1 VVVGTPVESDSIVPA
16 TPTPEGPR
24 YVNRELSRLDFDER
38 VLAMAEDAKLPVLER
53 VQFLAIFSQNLDDF
67 FQVRVAGLKEQV
79 LAAVAVASPDGMSP
93 LEQLKAIRARVEAL
107 VERQVGL
114 FNREIGPALAES
126 GITVVRANEVTKR
139 ELSHLHSVFRQQIF
153 PVLTPLAVD
162 PGHPFPY
169 ISHLSLNLAVLV
181 RDPQRQQQHFARV
194 KVPPVL
200 PRFIALVEG
209 ERYIPLEDV
218 IALHLQALFP
228 GMEVVAHHPFRVTRD
243 GDLDD
248 VDSEAEDLLAAIQ
261 TELRRRRRH
270 ARVVRLEVDPGMSPE
285 VLELLTRELELQ
297 PADVYKSD
305 GLLDLSSLH
314 ALAQLDRPDLREE
327 PWTPTTQP
335 RLRGLGAEVP
345 DLFEVLRAGD
355 VLAHHPYDS
364 FATSVEAFIDHAASD
379 PDVLAIKQTLYRTSG
394 YTAPTANASLLPASP
409 IVRALI
415 RAAERGKQVVALVE
429 LKARGD
435 EQANIGWARALEEAN
450 VHVVYGLL
458 GLKTHAK
465 VTLVVRREGKHIQH
479 YLHVGT
485 GNYNP
490 STAHAYEDV
499 SLLSADA
506 DLGADITELFNLL
519 TGYSRQHRYRKL
531 MVAPTSLRAG
541 ITQLIERE
549 AKPGGRIII
558 KVNNLIDPDIIEALY
573 AASQAGAQIDL
584 IVRSMCA
591 LRPGVPGMSERIR
604 VRSIVGRFL
613 EHSRIFAFGEG
624 PEAEIFL
631 GSSDLMQRNL
641 DRRVEAV
648 VPVGDAKLRKRLS
661 EILETLLADD
671 VLAWQ
676 LCPDG
681 VWQHVPTVRGLN
693 SHKRFQELALEA
705 ARGNG
710 VVNHLPHA

>member
-1 VVVGTPVESDSIVPA
+1 VVVGGQVDSDQAGAVTA
-16 TPTPEGPR
+16 PEVPR
-24 YVNRELSRLDFDER
+24 YLNRELSRLDFDER
-38 VLAMAEDAKLPVLER
+38 VLAMAEDTKVPLLER
-53 VQFLAIFSQNLDDF
+53 VKFLAIFSQNLDDF

-93 LEQLKAIRARVEAL
+93 LEQLRAIRTRVEGL
-107 VERQVGL
+107 VDRQVGL
-114 FNREIGPALAES
+114 FSRDIVPSLAAS
-126 GITVVRANEVTKR
+126 GISLVRADEVTKR
-139 ELSHLHSVFRQQIF
+139 ELSQLHSVFRQQIF

-169 ISHLSLNLAVLV
+169 ISHLSLNLAVMV
-181 RDPQRQQQHFARV
+181 RDPQRHQQRFARV

-200 PRFIALVEG
+200 PRFIPLVEG
-209 ERYIPLEDV
+209 RRYVPLEDV

-248 VDSEAEDLLAAIQ
+248 VDSDAEDLLAAIQ

-297 PADVYKSD
+297 PTDVYQSA
-305 GLLDLSSLH
+305 GLLDLGSLH
-314 ALAQLDRPDLREE
+314 ALSQLDRPDLKDD

-335 RLRGLGAEVP
+335 RLRGLAAEVP
-345 DLFEVLRAGD
+345 DLFAVLRAGD
-355 VLAHHPYDS
+355 LLAHHPYDS

-394 YTAPTANASLLPASP
+394 PGSP

-415 RAAERGKQVVALVE
+415 RAAERGKQVAALVE

-506 DLGADITELFNLL
+506 DLGSDVTELFNLL

-549 AKPGGRIII
+549 GKPKGRIVI
-558 KVNNLIDPDIIEALY
+558 KVNNLIDPEIIDALY
-573 AASQAGAQIDL
+573 TASQAGAQIDL
-584 IVRSMCA
+584 IVRSMCS
-591 LRPGVPGMSERIR
+591 LRPGVPGLSERIR

-624 PEAEIFL
+624 ADAEYYL

-648 VPVGDAKLRKRLS
+648 VPVADRKLRERLS
-661 EILETLLADD
+661 GILETILADD
-671 VLAWQ
+671 VLAWE
-676 LCPDG
+676 LCSDG
-681 VWQHVPTVRGLN
+681 KWQRVPTVRGLN
-693 SHKRFQELALEA
+693 SQKRFQEEALES

-710 VVNHLPHA
+710 VVNGVRHA

>member
-1 VVVGTPVESDSIVPA
+1 VVVGVEVGSDQNVPVAVPDS
-16 TPTPEGPR
+16 PR
-24 YVNRELSRLDFDER
+24 YLNRELSRLDFDER
-38 VLAMAEDAKLPVLER
+38 VLDMAEDTRLPLLER
-53 VQFLAIFSQNLDDF
+53 VRFLAIFSQNLDDF

-93 LEQLKAIRARVEAL
+93 LEQLRSIRTRVEGL
-107 VERQVGL
+107 VERQLGL
-114 FNREIGPALAES
+114 FNRDLVPALADA
-126 GITVVRANEVTKR
+126 GITLVRADQVTKR
-139 ELSHLHSVFRQQIF
+139 ELSQLHTVFRQQIF

-169 ISHLSLNLAVLV
+169 ISHLSLNLAVMV
-181 RDPQRQQQHFARV
+181 RDPQRHQQHFARV

-200 PRFIALVEG
+200 PRFIPLVEG
-209 ERYIPLEDV
+209 QRYVPLEDV
-218 IALHLQALFP
+218 IAIHMQALFP

-248 VDSEAEDLLAAIQ
+248 VDSDAEDLLAAIQ

-297 PADVYKSD
+297 PTDVYQAD
-305 GLLDLSSLH
+305 GLLDLGSLQ
-314 ALAQLDRPDLREE
+314 ALSHLDRPDLKEE

-335 RLRGLGAEVP
+335 RLRGLAAEVP
-345 DLFEVLRAGD
+345 DLFAVLRAGD
-355 VLAHHPYDS
+355 LLAHHPYDS

-394 YTAPTANASLLPASP
+394 PASP

-415 RAAERGKQVVALVE
+415 RAAERGKQVAALVE

-465 VTLVVRREGKHIQH
+465 VTLVVRREGKRIQH

-506 DLGADITELFNLL
+506 DLGADVTELFNLL

-531 MVAPTSLRAG
+531 LVAPTSLRAG

-549 AKPGGRIII
+549 GKPGGRIII
-558 KVNNLIDPDIIEALY
+558 KVNNLIDPDIIDSLY

-584 IVRSMCA
+584 IVRSMCSV
-591 LRPGVPGMSERIR
+591 RPGVAGMSERIR

-613 EHSRIFAFGEG
+613 EHSRIFAFGNG
-624 PEAEIFL
+624 VDAEYFL

-648 VPVGDAKLRKRLS
+648 VPVGDPKLRERLS
-661 EILETLLADD
+661 QILEIGLADD
-671 VLAWQ
+671 VLAWD

-681 VWQHVPTVRGLN
+681 VWHRVPTVRGLN
-693 SHKRFQELALEA
+693 SHKRFQELALEN

-710 VVNHLPHA
+710 VANGVPHA

>member
-1 VVVGTPVESDSIVPA
+1 MVVGVQADSDQAGPNPA
-16 TPTPEGPR
+16 PEAPR
-24 YVNRELSRLDFDER
+24 YLNRELSRLDFDER
-38 VLAMAEDAKLPVLER
+38 VLAMAEDPKLPLLER
-53 VQFLAIFSQNLDDF
+53 VRFLAIFSQNLDDF

-79 LAAVAVASPDGMSP
+79 LAAVAASSPDGMSP
-93 LEQLKAIRARVEAL
+93 LEQLRAIRTRGEGL
-107 VERQVGL
+107 VERQASL
-114 FNREIGPALAES
+114 FNRDLIPALAES
-126 GITVVRANEVTKR
+126 DIALVRAADVTKR
-139 ELSHLHSVFRQQIF
+139 ELSQLHSVFRQQIF

-162 PGHPFPY
+162 PSHPFPY
-169 ISHLSLNLAVLV
+169 ISHLSLNLAVMV
-181 RDPQRQQQHFARV
+181 RDKDRRQQRFARV

-200 PRFIALVEG
+200 PRFIPLVEG
-209 ERYIPLEDV
+209 QRYIPLEDV
-218 IALHLQALFP
+218 IALHLQSLFP
-228 GMEVVAHHPFRVTRD
+228 GMEVVANHPFRVTRD

-248 VDSEAEDLLAAIQ
+248 VDSDAEDLLAAIQ

-270 ARVVRLEVDPGMSPE
+270 ARVVRLEVDPGMTPE

-297 PADVYKSD
+297 PSDVYQAD
-305 GLLDLSSLH
+305 GLLDMGSLH
-314 ALAQLDRPDLREE
+314 ALFALDRPDLKEE

-345 DLFEVLRAGD
+345 DLFAVRRAGD

-394 YTAPTANASLLPASP
+394 PGSP

-415 RAAERGKQVVALVE
+415 RAAERGKQVAALVE

-450 VHVVYGLL
+450 VHVVYGLV

-506 DLGADITELFNLL
+506 DLGADVTELFNML
-519 TGYSRQHRYRKL
+519 TGYSRQHRYLKL
-531 MVAPTSLRAG
+531 LVAPSSLRAN
-541 ITQLIERE
+541 ITQVIERE
-549 AKPGGRIII
+549 GKPGGRIII
-558 KVNNLIDPDIIEALY
+558 KVNNLIDPPIIDALY
-573 AASQAGAQIDL
+573 GASQAGAQVDL
-584 IVRSMCA
+584 IVRSMCS
-591 LRPGVPGMSERIR
+591 LRPGVPGLSERIR

-613 EHSRIFAFGEG
+613 EHSRIFVFGDG
-624 PEAEIFL
+624 ADAEYYI
-631 GSSDLMQRNL
+631 GSSDIMQRNL
-641 DRRVEAV
+641 DRRVESVA
-648 VPVGDAKLRKRLS
+648 PVSDRTLCERLS
-661 EILETLLADD
+661 QILEIALADD
-671 VLAWQ
+671 VLAWE
-676 LCPDG
+676 LCSDG
-681 VWQHVPTVRGLN
+681 RWRRGPTVKGLN
-693 SHKRFQELALEA
+693 SHKRLQELALEA
-705 ARGNG
+705 ERGNG
-710 VVNHLPHA
+710 VVNGVPHA

>member
-1 VVVGTPVESDSIVPA
+1 VVVGVQFEADQTSLPQAP
-16 TPTPEGPR
+16 PEMPR
-24 YVNRELSRLDFDER
+24 YLNRELSRLDFDER
-38 VLAMAEDAKLPVLER
+38 VLDMAEDPRLPLLER
-53 VQFLAIFSQNLDDF
+53 VRFLAIFSQNLDDF

-93 LEQLKAIRARVEAL
+93 LDQLRCIRARVESL
-107 VERQVGL
+107 TERQVGL
-114 FNREIGPALAES
+114 FNRGIVPALAEA
-126 GITVVRANEVTKR
+126 GIALVRGDQVTKR
-139 ELSHLHSVFRQQIF
+139 ELSQLHSVFRQQIF

-169 ISHLSLNLAVLV
+169 ISHLSLNLAVMV
-181 RDPQRQQQHFARV
+181 RDPQRHQQRFARV

-200 PRFIALVEG
+200 PRFIPLVEG
-209 ERYIPLEDV
+209 QRYVPLEDV

-248 VDSEAEDLLAAIQ
+248 VDSDAEDLLAAIQ

-297 PADVYKSD
+297 PTDVYHAD
-305 GLLDLSSLH
+305 GLLDLGSLH
-314 ALAQLDRPDLREE
+314 TLSMQLDRPDLREE

-345 DLFEVLRAGD
+345 DLFAVLRSGD
-355 VLAHHPYDS
+355 LLAHHPYDS

-394 YTAPTANASLLPASP
+394 PGSP

-490 STAHAYEDV
+490 STAHGYEDV

-506 DLGADITELFNLL
+506 DLGADVTELFNLL

-531 MVAPTSLRAG
+531 LVAPTSLRAG

-549 AKPGGRIII
+549 GKPGGRIII
-558 KVNNLIDPDIIEALY
+558 KVNNLIDPEIIEALY
-573 AASQAGAQIDL
+573 TASRAGAQIDL
-584 IVRSMCA
+584 IIRGMCS
-591 LRPGVPGMSERIR
+591 LRPGVVGMSERIK

-613 EHSRIFAFGEG
+613 EHSRVFVFGDG
-624 PEAEIFL
+624 ADAEYYL
-631 GSSDLMQRNL
+631 GSSDLMPRNL

-648 VPVGDAKLRKRLS
+648 VPVTDPRLRQRLS
-661 EILETLLADD
+661 QILEIVLADD
-671 VLAWQ
+671 VLAWE

-681 VWQHVPTVRGLN
+681 AWQRVPTVRGLN
-693 SHKRFQELALEA
+693 SHKRFQELALES

-710 VVNHLPHA
+710 VVNGVPHA

>member
-1 VVVGTPVESDSIVPA
+1 VVVGVQPDSDQTGPGA
-16 TPTPEGPR
+16 LPEAPR
-24 YVNRELSRLDFDER
+24 YLNRELSRLDFDER
-38 VLAMAEDAKLPVLER
+38 VLAMAEDPKLPVLER
-53 VQFLAIFSQNLDDF
+53 VRFLAIFSQNLDDF

-93 LEQLKAIRARVEAL
+93 LEQLRVIRTRVEGL
-107 VERQVGL
+107 VDRQVGL
-114 FNREIGPALAES
+114 FNRDIVPALAEA
-126 GITVVRANEVTKR
+126 GITLVRAADVTKR
-139 ELSHLHSVFRQQIF
+139 ELSQLHTVFRQQIF

-169 ISHLSLNLAVLV
+169 ISHLSLNLAVMV
-181 RDPQRQQQHFARV
+181 RDPQRHQQRFARV

-200 PRFIALVEG
+200 PRFIPLVEG
-209 ERYIPLEDV
+209 QRYVPLEDV
-218 IALHLQALFP
+218 IAIHLQALFP

-248 VDSEAEDLLAAIQ
+248 VDSDAEDLLAAIQ

-270 ARVVRLEVDPGMSPE
+270 ARVVRLEVDPGMTPE

-297 PADVYKSD
+297 PSDVYQAD
-305 GLLDLSSLH
+305 GLLDLGSLH
-314 ALAQLDRPDLREE
+314 ALFALDRPDLKEE

-345 DLFEVLRAGD
+345 DLFAVLRAGD

-394 YTAPTANASLLPASP
+394 PGSP

-415 RAAERGKQVVALVE
+415 RAAERGKQVAALVE

-450 VHVVYGLL
+450 VHVVYGLV

-506 DLGADITELFNLL
+506 DLGADVTELFNML

-531 MVAPTSLRAG
+531 LVAPTSLRAN

-549 AKPGGRIII
+549 GKPGGRIII
-558 KVNNLIDPDIIEALY
+558 KVNNLIDPPIIDALY
-573 AASQAGAQIDL
+573 SASQAGAQVDL
-584 IVRSMCA
+584 IVRSMCS
-591 LRPGVPGMSERIR
+591 LRPGVPGLSERIR

-613 EHSRIFAFGEG
+613 EHSRILVFGDG
-624 PEAEIFL
+624 VDAEYYI
-631 GSSDLMQRNL
+631 GSSDIMQRNL

-648 VPVGDAKLRKRLS
+648 APVSDRNLRERLS
-661 EILETLLADD
+661 QILEMSLADD
-671 VLAWQ
+671 VLAWE
-676 LCPDG
+676 LCSDG
-681 VWQHVPTVRGLN
+681 RWRRVPTVKGLN

-710 VVNHLPHA
+710 VVNGVPHA

>member
-1 VVVGTPVESDSIVPA
+1 VVVGVQAESDQTGLTTGSLAVP
-16 TPTPEGPR
+16 EVPR
-24 YVNRELSRLDFDER
+24 YLNRELSRLDFDER
-38 VLAMAEDAKLPVLER
+38 VLAMAEDSRVPLLER
-53 VQFLAIFSQNLDDF
+53 VRFLAIFSQNLDDF

-93 LEQLKAIRARVEAL
+93 LEQLKAIRARVEGL
-107 VERQVGL
+107 VDRQVGL
-114 FNREIGPALAES
+114 FNNDIVPALAEA
-126 GITVVRANEVTKR
+126 GIELVRADKVTKR
-139 ELSHLHSVFRQQIF
+139 ELSQLHSVFRQQIF

-169 ISHLSLNLAVLV
+169 ISHLSLNLAVMV
-181 RDPQRQQQHFARV
+181 RDPQRHQQRFARV

-200 PRFIALVEG
+200 PRYIPLVEG
-209 ERYIPLEDV
+209 RRYVPLEDV

-248 VDSEAEDLLAAIQ
+248 VDSDAEDLLAAIQ

-270 ARVVRLEVDPGMSPE
+270 ARVVRLEVDPGMTPE

-297 PADVYKSD
+297 PSDVYQAA
-305 GLLDLSSLH
+305 GLLDLGSLH
-314 ALAQLDRPDLREE
+314 ALSRLDRPDLKED

-335 RLRGLGAEVP
+335 RLRGLAAEVP
-345 DLFEVLRAGD
+345 DLFAVLRAGD
-355 VLAHHPYDS
+355 LLAHHPYDS
-364 FATSVEAFIDHAASD
+364 FATSVEAFIDQAASD

-394 YTAPTANASLLPASP
+394 PGSP

-415 RAAERGKQVVALVE
+415 RAAERGKQVAALVE

-490 STAHAYEDV
+490 STAHMYEDV

-506 DLGADITELFNLL
+506 DLGSDVTELFNLL

-531 MVAPTSLRAG
+531 LVAPTSLRAG

-549 AKPGGRIII
+549 GKPGGRIII
-558 KVNNLIDPDIIEALY
+558 KVNNLIDPEIIDALY
-573 AASQAGAQIDL
+573 AASQAGAQVDL
-584 IVRSMCA
+584 IVRSMCS
-591 LRPGVPGMSERIR
+591 LRPGVPGLSERIH

-624 PEAEIFL
+624 ADAEYYL

-648 VPVGDAKLRKRLS
+648 VPVSDRKLCERLS
-661 EILETLLADD
+661 EILNIILADD
-671 VLAWQ
+671 VLAWE
-676 LCPDG
+676 LCNDG
-681 VWQHVPTVRGLN
+681 VWHRVPTVRGLN
-693 SHKRFQELALEA
+693 SHKRFQEMALES

-710 VVNHLPHA
+710 LVTGVSHA